1 MGKGRASSE
10 IQWSLLL
17 CEASFRGSTSQ
28 VWDIQKSFYSENF
41 KYCVIQE
48 DKIFSSK
55 SYYKTAS
62 QRIQGTWLQPWH
74 NTLLGQKYSL
84 VSTFP
89 NCLVMHC
96 LSFRA
101 IFCMKSGPQNN
112 NHFRS
117 FSNKVTFRKLT
128 SMVDLVPVLICD
140 YSIFPSEVLL
150 GFYNPWPCFWTYRN
164 ENTAIIL
171 SDSWLSSTSK
181 KAFQQ

>member
-10 IQWSLLL
+10 IQLSLLL

-96 LSFRA
+96 
-101 IFCMKSGPQNN
+101 
-112 NHFRS
+112 
-117 FSNKVTFRKLT
+117 FSLFVRYFVWNQVHKVTIIFGLFQIKLH
-128 SMVDLVPVLICD
+128 SENLRPWLI
-140 YSIFPSEVLL
+140 
-150 GFYNPWPCFWTYRN
+150 
-164 ENTAIIL
+164 
-171 SDSWLSSTSK
+171 
-181 KAFQQ
+181 